1 MRAIIITTKCFVR
14 YYPAPPA
21 PYQPWPGSA
30 FKSFAV
36 LVAPADL
43 DDQTILQSQHPQLLG
58 NGGNFDGLRGYLDL
72 SQQQPLP
79 PGKGQDSVQEH
90 FATCLGAA

>member
-1 MRAIIITTKCFVR
+1 VR

-43 DDQTILQSQHPQLLG
+43 GGQTILLRQHPQLLG
-58 NGGNFDGLRGYLDL
+58 NGGDFGGFRGHLDL
-72 SQQQPLP
+72 SQQQQQPLP
-79 PGKGQDSVQEH
+79 PGKGQDRVQEH
-90 FATCLGAA
+90 FATYLGAA